1 MDAQVGHVID
11 KLDALGLS
19 ENTLIV
25 FTSDHGYH
33 LGEHGLWQKQSVFE
47 ESARVPLLLAGPGVK
62 QPGSVVQSP
71 VGLID
76 LYPTLTELAHVQAP
90 ATIQGQSLA
99 PMLEDPSHA
108 GRGYALTQVLRRG
121 KDESGEA
128 ANFDGYSIRTP
139 RWRYTECSME
149 QRAANS
155 TTTLALQRSIEPL
168 TSSIQLLF
176 QSNHARR
183 CSWGTEISQ
192 PITRLQPMTERLH
205 ALPGS

>member
-71 VGLID
+71 VGLITP
-76 LYPTLTELAHVQAP
+76 LSPNWPT
-90 ATIQGQSLA
+90 
-99 PMLEDPSHA
+99 
-108 GRGYALTQVLRRG
+108 
-121 KDESGEA
+121 
-128 ANFDGYSIRTP
+128 
-139 RWRYTECSME
+139 C
-149 QRAANS
+149 
-155 TTTLALQRSIEPL
+155 
-168 TSSIQLLF
+168 
-176 QSNHARR
+176 
-183 CSWGTEISQ
+183 
-192 PITRLQPMTERLH
+192 RLQPPFRGRVSRRCWKI
-205 ALPGS
+205 LPTLGGDTP